1 MTQRDVTWALV
12 DIITYHY
19 FWPNQESQDAVYGF
33 THSYEVNAICA
44 DAIPFSVTPVDK
56 ESLEEVLEEYVDR
69 KGINTED
76 VSKIRTWLAG
86 LPDTIAIIE
95 RDRRV

>member
-1 MTQRDVTWALV
+1 MTQRDVRWALV

-44 DAIPFSVTPVDK
+44 DAIPFSVTPTHK
-56 ESLEEVLEEYVDR
+56 ESLEEALKEYIDR
-69 KGINTED
+69 KGINAED
-76 VSKIRTWLAG
+76 VSKIRAWLAG
-86 LPDTIAIIE
+86 LPDQIAIIE
-95 RDRRV
+95 RA